1 MVLEIRVNF
10 VKQEKK
16 REEKRREEKEKK
28 RKLEEEGPRDFIYTK
43 VRVGFQVVMGKH
55 NVCNVC
61 GLDIM
66 NLGFGDF
73 DF

>member
-1 MVLEIRVNF
+1 
-10 VKQEKK
+10 
-16 REEKRREEKEKK
+16 
-28 RKLEEEGPRDFIYTK
+28 
-43 VRVGFQVVMGKH
+43 VGFQVVMGKH

-73 DF
+73 DFWETLTCVYVLIHEIDVYVMLWCFYIEFHEWVCV